1 MYMYTESDY
10 HTQPASGTQP
20 PPFEPPSTCFPTSSP
35 SFLPLPPFT
44 PPPPSLFHMRYPF
57 LPPPPS
63 SFLFLFISF
72 LLPHPY
78 CFLPHP
84 LLLPPSSHPL
94 STTPF
99 LPLSFSPS
107 MLLRIVP
114 PPATCTRPLL
124 FLFLSRSRVL
134 RICLSSS
141 EHGSFLSSLVSVW
154 FFVFAPSSPLVLAQ
168 PSSLP
173 SAAVTWIAHRTHL
186 QQTRL
191 R

>member
-10 HTQPASGTQP
+10 HTQPTSGTRP

-57 LPPPPS
+57 LPPPS
-63 SFLFLFISF
+63 S
-72 LLPHPY
+72 
-78 CFLPHP
+78 
-84 LLLPPSSHPL
+84 LLLSPPPPLVTSLFPPS

-114 PPATCTRPLL
+114 PPATCARPLL